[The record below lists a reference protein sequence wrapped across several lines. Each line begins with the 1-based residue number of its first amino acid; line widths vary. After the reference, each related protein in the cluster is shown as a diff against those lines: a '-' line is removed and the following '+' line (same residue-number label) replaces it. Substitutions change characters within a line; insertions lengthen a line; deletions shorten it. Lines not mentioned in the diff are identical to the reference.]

1 MNVKLAIIADSEFEN
16 IFDKLSNDEGFKN
29 VQFEGYNCA
38 FLSTDNSF
46 SSNLNIIRNLGIGSV
61 IEITNNEILNQ
72 EFMNEKNIEYIGF
85 SVRGNS
91 KASYIKMLIKSA
103 IKEQNEF
110 NFSGLSSREKEVLL
124 LVAEGLQNKDIA
136 KKLYLSEKTVKN
148 HVSNIFK
155 KLNVNDRTKAALYAV
170 KNLQ

>member
-1 MNVKLAIIADSEFEN
+1 MNIKLAIIADSEFEDV
-16 IFDKLSNDEGFKN
+16 FDKLSNNIGFKDA
-29 VQFEGYNCA
+29 QFEGYSCV
-38 FLSTDNSF
+38 FLSTSNSF
-46 SSNLNIIRNLGIGSV
+46 NSNLGIIKNLGVDSV
-61 IEITNNEILNQ
+61 IEITNKEISNQ

-85 SVRGNS
+85 AVKGIG
-91 KASYIKMLIKSA
+91 KISYIKTLIKSA

-110 NFSGLSSREKEVLL
+110 NINGLSIREREVLS

-148 HVSNIFK
+148 HVSNILK
-155 KLNVNDRTKAALYAV
+155 KLNVSDRTKAALYAV

>member
-1 MNVKLAIIADSEFEN
+1 MNIKLAIIADSEFEN
-16 IFDKLSNDEGFKN
+16 VFDKVSNNKGFKN
-29 VQFEGYNCA
+29 AQFEGYSCA
-38 FLSTDNSF
+38 FLPTSNSF
-46 SSNLNIIRNLGIGSV
+46 NSNFDIVKNLGVDSV
-61 IEITNNEILNQ
+61 IEITNKEISNE
-72 EFMNEKNIEYIGF
+72 EFMNEKDIEYIGF
-85 SVRGNS
+85 SVKGNS
-91 KASYIKMLIKSA
+91 KISYIKTLIKSA

-110 NFSGLSSREKEVLL
+110 NINGLSVREREVLA

-136 KKLYLSEKTVKN
+136 KKLFLSEKTVKN